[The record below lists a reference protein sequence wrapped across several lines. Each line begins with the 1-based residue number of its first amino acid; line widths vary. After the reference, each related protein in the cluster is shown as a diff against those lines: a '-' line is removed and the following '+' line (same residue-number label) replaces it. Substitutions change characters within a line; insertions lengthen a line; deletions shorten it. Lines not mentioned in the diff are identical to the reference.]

1 MSRCDT
7 VGALVMSR
15 AFSPSRSAIQIAHRS
30 SPPVSR
36 RNAICCPSGDQRG
49 ETLRSVPSVS

>member
-7 VGALVMSR
+7 VGAFVMLR
-15 AFSPSRSAIQIAHRS
+15 AFSPSRSTSQIAHRS

-36 RNAICCPSGDQRG
+36 RNAICVASGDQRG
-49 ETLRSVPSVS
+49 DTFARSPSVS